1 MQDVLR
7 KAATPL
13 VGALLAATLFVA
25 YTMGNTATATHMPAD
40 KIAASASHVESIE
53 QNGEEVLLTERMKVA
68 SPTDLIISFTA
79 ECSILT
85 NIATRGDGVSEARG
99 NVDVQVTIDGQPV
112 PVQDSSWGTPEG
124 DDEGSVTLCN
134 RLHSQ
139 TTTNFNDGSTDDE
152 IEQYQETKQ
161 ANGFN
166 WISINPAQYD
176 ADSDNILDIVVT
188 GTFETDATPDPD
200 AVGAAFARAFV
211 GNRTLVIEPV
221 KLSVHENTNPAGDGE
236 TQPGK

>member
-1 MQDVLR
+1 MQEALR
-7 KAATPL
+7 KASTPL
-13 VGALLAATLFVA
+13 VALLLAATLFVA
-25 YTMGNTATATHMPAD
+25 YSIGNTAQATHMPAD
-40 KIAASASHVESIE
+40 KIAASANSVQTIT
-53 QNGEEVLLTERMKVA
+53 QDGTEVLLSETMKVA

-112 PVQDSSWGTPEG
+112 PVRDSTAGTPQG
-124 DDEGSVTLCN
+124 DDAGSVTLCN
-134 RLHSQ
+134 RLHRQ
-139 TTTNFNDGSTDDE
+139 TTTNFNDDSTDDE

-166 WISINPAQYD
+166 WISINPARYD
-176 ADSDNILDIVVT
+176 ADSDNILEIVVT
-188 GTFETDATPDPD
+188 GTFSTTEQLDPD
-200 AVGAAFARAFV
+200 AAGVALAQAFV

-221 KLSVHENTNPAGDGE
+221 KLSVHEDTSPEGQD
-236 TQPGK
+236 

>member
-25 YTMGNTATATHMPAD
+25 YSVGNTATATHMPAD
-40 KIAASASHVESIE
+40 KIAASASTLQSIQ
-53 QNGEEVLLTERMKVA
+53 QNGSEVLLRETMKVA

-85 NIATRGDGVSEARG
+85 NIANRGNGTSEARG
-99 NVDVQVTIDGQPV
+99 NIDVQVLIDGQPV
-112 PVQDSSWGTPEG
+112 PVQDSTWGTPQG
-124 DDEGSVTLCN
+124 DDEGAATLCN
-134 RLHSQ
+134 RLHRQ
-139 TTTNFNDGSTDDE
+139 TTLNFDDSSDDE
-152 IEQYQETKQ
+152 IQQYQETKQ

-176 ADSDNILDIVVT
+176 ANSDNILEIEVL
-188 GTFETDATPDPD
+188 GTFETDAVTDP
-200 AVGAAFARAFV
+200 GATLATAEAFV